1 MTDLETEFI
10 YFVPLNNCR
19 MSGKNILLGL
29 ILLVVVCSCKKEQ
42 VPIQDDYY
50 FSFDVKISN
59 KITEPTIINGYYG
72 HVLEYNGNF
81 MPSTDGETKKPDTVR
96 NELYLYESSYL
107 EQIQE
112 AKVQK
117 DGTDFYDLKKLEK
130 NDIKPKFIVRPNK
143 SGFYQI
149 DTNQNEYLL
158 LIEARKNL
166 GYYNGGP
173 LKVGGNS
180 NQLRLMNMKID
191 YNATF

>member
-1 MTDLETEFI
+1 
-10 YFVPLNNCR
+10 
-19 MSGKNILLGL
+19 
-29 ILLVVVCSCKKEQ
+29 
-42 VPIQDDYY
+42 
-50 FSFDVKISN
+50 
-59 KITEPTIINGYYG
+59 
-72 HVLEYNGNF
+72 

-112 AKVQK
+112 AKVRK